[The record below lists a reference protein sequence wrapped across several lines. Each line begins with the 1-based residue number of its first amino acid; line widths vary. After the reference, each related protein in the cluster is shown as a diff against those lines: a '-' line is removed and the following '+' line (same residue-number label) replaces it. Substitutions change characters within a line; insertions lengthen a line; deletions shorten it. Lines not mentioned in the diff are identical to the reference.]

1 MFVIEEELKK
11 LPQKP
16 GVYLMHDAQDNIIYV
31 ARRFAC
37 AAEYSR
43 ISVRKLTAD
52 HRLKRW

>member
-16 GVYLMHDAQDNIIYV
+16 
-31 ARRFAC
+31 AC